1 MIASINN
8 RTKLNFFHLL
18 VTMFR
23 IYPNNTTVPGCLVGD
38 IIQVRYKDV
47 SHIRFL
53 SDYLS
58 LMPNVAIVNEYG
70 PNNQLVI
77 KRKNKSLK
85 SLQDLC
91 LDKIAVSLKKPFR
104 QLKSLNAVCL
114 MRDIIFSL
122 GLPIIFNPALLQRK
136 VPQRSVGYFMNSKL
150 ERFANCDRGHVV
162 EEKQLQSNLY
172 IDYFCMICGLNVFK
186 IKE

>member
-1 MIASINN
+1 MIASINS

-23 IYPNNTTVPGCLVGD
+23 IYPNNTTVPGRLVGD

-47 SHIRFL
+47 SHRFL
-53 SDYLS
+53 SNYLS

-104 QLKSLNAVCL
+104 KLKTLHAACL

-122 GLPIIFNPALLQRK
+122 GLPSIFNSALLQRK
-136 VPQRSVGYFMNSKL
+136 VPQRKVGYVMNSKL
-150 ERFANCDRGHVV
+150 ERFANCTRGHVV
-162 EEKQLQSNLY
+162 EEKQLQSDLY
-172 IDYFCMICGLNVFK
+172 IDYFCIICALNVFK

>member
-1 MIASINN
+1 MS
-8 RTKLNFFHLL
+8 RK
-18 VTMFR
+18 
-23 IYPNNTTVPGCLVGD
+23 YYSTVPARLKGNV
-38 IIQVRYKDV
+38 IQVRYKDV
-47 SHIRFL
+47 SHLL
-53 SDYLS
+53 SHYLS
-58 LMPNVAIVNEYG
+58 LMPNVEMVNEYG
-70 PNNQLVI
+70 PNHQLI
-77 KRKNKSLK
+77 KSKNKTLK

-91 LDKIAVSLKKPFR
+91 LDKIAVSIKKPFR